1 VAVSYQLV
9 HVNRAGREL
18 VHQYSSENTLT
29 PGDLVR
35 AEGRDWL
42 VERVDDGRVHL
53 KPARYRLRLRHPDGR
68 EEVGAFRRYRAD
80 APRVGHTFSTI
91 EDGAP
96 ASWEVVQD
104 QLTRDDQGEPY
115 LALTAER
122 DFSERDDPPTL
133 PEHELEHAVARDDGA
148 EAAAATLARAE
159 EAGQFVEL
167 VALEPGE
174 APDWAEARAYLDAI
188 GIEEIHDDLLVRCG
202 VDPGRDPRE
211 HWLTTVKERLGA
223 DLEAFRADVDGG
235 HDEIEEWEFQEGRV
249 FAAVGTYASEAD
261 PNSGHGWLTRLYDAG
276 ALGAAGFTRVRKVD
290 LV

>member
-1 VAVSYQLV
+1 VAISYELV
-9 HVNRAGREL
+9 HVSRSGHER
-18 VHQYSSENTLT
+18 VHPYASEEPLA
-29 PGDLVR
+29 PGSVLHY
-35 AEGRDWL
+35 EGRDWL
-42 VERVDDGRVHL
+42 VEELDGSRALL
-53 KPARYRLRLRHPDGR
+53 KPARYRLRLRHPNGR
-68 EEVGAFRRYRAD
+68 EELGAFRRYRPD